1 MNWQELLKKILLEF
15 GNYKLTVLQLL
26 LAVCIFFGTKLVLLF
41 LRKVIVRRLQENISD
56 RGNAF
61 AIFQLF
67 RYVVWTFAILFILDT
82 VGITLTYLL
91 AGSAALFVGIGLGL
105 QDVFKDIAAGVMM
118 LIERNVKIDDVMDV
132 DNNVGRVTRIG
143 LRTSTIKTRDG
154 ISMIIPNSKFVNDT
168 VTNWSNE
175 SEATRFSVNVGV
187 AYGSDE
193 RIVRDVLLNCIKNNP
208 DILYETELHSP
219 LVRLTNF
226 GDSSLDFELLFW
238 TRNIFPVE
246 NIKSNIRFM
255 ILEEFRKNNIIIPFP
270 QRDLHIISD
279 HSKTGEQ

>member
-1 MNWQELLKKILLEF
+1 MNWQELLKKTLIEF
-15 GNYKLTVLQLL
+15 GNYKLTVSQVL
-26 LAVCIFFGTKLVLLF
+26 LAVVIFIGTKLVLLF
-41 LRKVIVRRLQENISD
+41 LRKVIVRRLEENISD
-56 RGNAF
+56 KGNAF

-67 RYVVWTFAILFILDT
+67 RYIVWIFAFFFILDT

-105 QDVFKDIAAGVMM
+105 QDVFRDIAAGMMM

-132 DNNVGRVTRIG
+132 DDNVGRVTRIG

-175 SEATRFSVNVGV
+175 SEATRFSVTVGV
-187 AYGSDE
+187 AYGTDE
-193 RIVRDVLLNCIKNNP
+193 RLVRDVLMNCIKNNP
-208 DILYETELHSP
+208 DILFENVMHEP
-219 LVRLTNF
+219 LVRLVNF

-238 TRNIFPVE
+238 TKNIFPVE
-246 NIKSNIRFM
+246 NTKSTIRFM
-255 ILEEFRKNNIIIPFP
+255 ILDEFRKNNITIPFP
-270 QRDLHIISD
+270 QRDLHIMSD
-279 HSKTGEQ
+279 HTKNKE